1 MPRAEGNELVSKKK
15 KGYEIVSKNKE
26 GKEIVS
32 KKEEGNEIVSKKK
45 EGNEIVEAVGGAF
58 ERKVQLVDVDQ
69 YLSSQPFL
77 ET

>member
-15 KGYEIVSKNKE
+15 EGNAIVSKNKE
-26 GKEIVS
+26 GKEM
-32 KKEEGNEIVSKKK
+32 VSKKK
-45 EGNEIVEAVGGAF
+45 KGNEIVEAVGGAF